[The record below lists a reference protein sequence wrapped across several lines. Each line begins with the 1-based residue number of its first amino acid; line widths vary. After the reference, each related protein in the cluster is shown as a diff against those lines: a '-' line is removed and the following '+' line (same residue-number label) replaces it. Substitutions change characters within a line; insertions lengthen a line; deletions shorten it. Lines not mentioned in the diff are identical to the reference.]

1 MTFTARVSPPQMV
14 QALALLA
21 ALVGVATW
29 SSLLLTSAE
38 SHTPSAA
45 PQLLAA
51 RSDSPALQWFSNQTA
66 PVDIKVSGVM
76 AGSRG
81 AVAILSLNDGPPRS
95 FLQTEVSCVLHRPER
110 FWSIMDSKQE
120 GQVAAIRQ
128 YSPFGSLS
136 LRERARVRG
145 LLQSPE
151 PPQNL
156 RPQVNSAHFFK
167 EFT

>member
-38 SHTPSAA
+38 SHTPAAA

-66 PVDIKVSGVM
+66 PMDIKVSGVM

-95 FLQTEVSCVLHRPER
+95 FLQGEKVGPGVKLVAV
-110 FWSIMDSKQE
+110 E
-120 GQVAAIRQ
+120 GDGVVIEQ
-128 YSPFGSLS
+128 GG
-136 LRERARVRG
+136 ERVRLG
-145 LLQSPE
+145 VERLGDGVVLPRLVG
-151 PPQNL
+151 P
-156 RPQVNSAHFFK
+156 
-167 EFT
+167 

>member
-1 MTFTARVSPPQMV
+1 MTFTARFSPPQMV

-38 SHTPSAA
+38 SHTPAAA

-51 RSDSPALQWFSNQTA
+51 RSDSPALQWFSSQTA

-95 FLQTEVSCVLHRPER
+95 FLQGEKVGPGVKLVAVEGNGVVIEQGGERVRLGVERLVEGVVLPRLLRPE
-110 FWSIMDSKQE
+110 
-120 GQVAAIRQ
+120 
-128 YSPFGSLS
+128 L
-136 LRERARVRG
+136 
-145 LLQSPE
+145 
-151 PPQNL
+151 
-156 RPQVNSAHFFK
+156 
-167 EFT
+167 

>member
-1 MTFTARVSPPQMV
+1 MTFTARVSPPQMA

-38 SHTPSAA
+38 SHTSAAA

-66 PVDIKVSGVM
+66 PMDIKVSGVM

-95 FLQTEVSCVLHRPER
+95 FLQGEKVGPGVKLVAV
-110 FWSIMDSKQE
+110 E
-120 GQVAAIRQ
+120 GDGVVIEQ
-128 YSPFGSLS
+128 GGD
-136 LRERARVRG
+136 RVRLG
-145 LLQSPE
+145 VERLGEGVVLPR
-151 PPQNL
+151 L
-156 RPQVNSAHFFK
+156 VRP
-167 EFT
+167 

>member
-38 SHTPSAA
+38 SHTPAAA

-66 PVDIKVSGVM
+66 PMDIKVSGVM

-95 FLQTEVSCVLHRPER
+95 FLQGEKVGPGVKLVAV
-110 FWSIMDSKQE
+110 E
-120 GQVAAIRQ
+120 GDGVVIEQ
-128 YSPFGSLS
+128 GG
-136 LRERARVRG
+136 ERVRLG
-145 LLQSPE
+145 VERLGEGVVLPR
-151 PPQNL
+151 L
-156 RPQVNSAHFFK
+156 TRP
-167 EFT
+167 

>member
-1 MTFTARVSPPQMV
+1 MMLTTRISPPQTV

-29 SSLLLTSAE
+29 SSLLLTTAE
-38 SHTPSAA
+38 SHTPPA
-45 PQLLAA
+45 PSQMLAA

-95 FLQTEVSCVLHRPER
+95 FLQGER
-110 FWSIMDSKQE
+110 VGPGVKLVAVE
-120 GQVAAIRQ
+120 GDGVVIEQ
-128 YSPFGSLS
+128 GG
-136 LRERARVRG
+136 ERVRLG
-145 LLQSPE
+145 VERLGEGVVLPSFI
-151 PPQNL
+151 
-156 RPQVNSAHFFK
+156 RP
-167 EFT
+167 

>member
-1 MTFTARVSPPQMV
+1 MTFTARFSPPQIV

-38 SHTPSAA
+38 SHTPAAA

-95 FLQTEVSCVLHRPER
+95 FLQGEKVGPGVKLLVV
-110 FWSIMDSKQE
+110 E
-120 GQVAAIRQ
+120 GDGVVIEQ
-128 YSPFGSLS
+128 GG
-136 LRERARVRG
+136 ERVRLG
-145 LLQSPE
+145 VERLGE
-151 PPQNL
+151 GVEMPQL
-156 RPQVNSAHFFK
+156 VRP
-167 EFT
+167 

>member
-1 MTFTARVSPPQMV
+1 MTFTARFSPPQIV

-29 SSLLLTSAE
+29 SSLLLTTAE
-38 SHTPSAA
+38 SHTPAAA

-66 PVDIKVSGVM
+66 PMDIKVSGVM

-95 FLQTEVSCVLHRPER
+95 FLQGER
-110 FWSIMDSKQE
+110 VGPGVKLVAVE
-120 GQVAAIRQ
+120 GDGVVIEQ
-128 YSPFGSLS
+128 GG
-136 LRERARVRG
+136 ERVRLG
-145 LLQSPE
+145 LERLGEGVVLPR
-151 PPQNL
+151 L
-156 RPQVNSAHFFK
+156 TRP
-167 EFT
+167 

>member
-38 SHTPSAA
+38 SHTPAAA

-66 PVDIKVSGVM
+66 PMDIKVSGVM

-95 FLQTEVSCVLHRPER
+95 FLQGER
-110 FWSIMDSKQE
+110 VGPGVKLVAVE
-120 GQVAAIRQ
+120 GDGVVIEQ
-128 YSPFGSLS
+128 GG
-136 LRERARVRG
+136 ERVRLG
-145 LLQSPE
+145 VERLGEGVELPR
-151 PPQNL
+151 L
-156 RPQVNSAHFFK
+156 VRP
-167 EFT
+167 

>member
-1 MTFTARVSPPQMV
+1 MTFTARFSPPQMA

-38 SHTPSAA
+38 SHTPAAA

-95 FLQTEVSCVLHRPER
+95 FLQGEKVGPGVKLVVV
-110 FWSIMDSKQE
+110 E
-120 GQVAAIRQ
+120 GDGVVIEQ
-128 YSPFGSLS
+128 GG
-136 LRERARVRG
+136 ERVRLEVERLAEG
-145 LLQSPE
+145 VEMPRLV
-151 PPQNL
+151 
-156 RPQVNSAHFFK
+156 RPDL
-167 EFT
+167 

>member
-1 MTFTARVSPPQMV
+1 MTFTARVSPPQMI

-38 SHTPSAA
+38 SHTPAAA

-66 PVDIKVSGVM
+66 PMDIKVSGVM

-95 FLQTEVSCVLHRPER
+95 FLQGEKVGPGVKLVAV
-110 FWSIMDSKQE
+110 E
-120 GQVAAIRQ
+120 GDGVVIEQ
-128 YSPFGSLS
+128 GG
-136 LRERARVRG
+136 ERVRLG
-145 LLQSPE
+145 VERLGEGVEMPRLV
-151 PPQNL
+151 
-156 RPQVNSAHFFK
+156 RP
-167 EFT
+167 

>member
-1 MTFTARVSPPQMV
+1 MTFTARFSPPQMV

-29 SSLLLTSAE
+29 SSLLLTTAE
-38 SHTPSAA
+38 SHTPAAA

-51 RSDSPALQWFSNQTA
+51 RSDSPALRWFSNQTA

-95 FLQTEVSCVLHRPER
+95 FLQGEKVGPGVKLVAV
-110 FWSIMDSKQE
+110 E
-120 GQVAAIRQ
+120 GDGVVIEQ
-128 YSPFGSLS
+128 GG
-136 LRERARVRG
+136 ERVRLG
-145 LLQSPE
+145 VERLGEGPE
-151 PPQNL
+151 LPKMT
-156 RPQVNSAHFFK
+156 RH
-167 EFT
+167 

>member
-38 SHTPSAA
+38 SHTPAAA

-66 PVDIKVSGVM
+66 PMDIKVSGVM

-95 FLQTEVSCVLHRPER
+95 FLQGEKVGPGVKLVAV
-110 FWSIMDSKQE
+110 E
-120 GQVAAIRQ
+120 GDGVVIEQ
-128 YSPFGSLS
+128 GG
-136 LRERARVRG
+136 ERVRLG
-145 LLQSPE
+145 VERLGEGVEMPSLV
-151 PPQNL
+151 
-156 RPQVNSAHFFK
+156 RP
-167 EFT
+167 

>member
-1 MTFTARVSPPQMV
+1 MTFTARFSPPQIV

-29 SSLLLTSAE
+29 SSLLLTTAE
-38 SHTPSAA
+38 SRTPPAA

-95 FLQTEVSCVLHRPER
+95 FLQGEKVGPGVKLVAV
-110 FWSIMDSKQE
+110 E
-120 GQVAAIRQ
+120 GDGVVIEQ
-128 YSPFGSLS
+128 GG
-136 LRERARVRG
+136 ERVRLG
-145 LLQSPE
+145 VERLGDGVVLPR
-151 PPQNL
+151 L
-156 RPQVNSAHFFK
+156 TRP
-167 EFT
+167 

>member
-1 MTFTARVSPPQMV
+1 MKFTARITPAQTV

-29 SSLLLTSAE
+29 SLLLTSAE
-38 SHTPSAA
+38 SHTPAAA

-66 PVDIKVSGVM
+66 PMDIKVSGLM

-95 FLQTEVSCVLHRPER
+95 FLQGEKVGPGVKLVAV
-110 FWSIMDSKQE
+110 E
-120 GQVAAIRQ
+120 GDGVVIEQ
-128 YSPFGSLS
+128 GG
-136 LRERARVRG
+136 ERVRLGVEG
-145 LLQSPE
+145 LGEGVVLPS
-151 PPQNL
+151 L
-156 RPQVNSAHFFK
+156 VRP
-167 EFT
+167 

>member
-1 MTFTARVSPPQMV
+1 MTFTARFSPPQMV

-95 FLQTEVSCVLHRPER
+95 FLQGEKVGPGVKLVAVEGDGVVTEQGGE
-110 FWSIMDSKQE
+110 
-120 GQVAAIRQ
+120 
-128 YSPFGSLS
+128 
-136 LRERARVRG
+136 RVRLG
-145 LLQSPE
+145 VERLVEGGVLPR
-151 PPQNL
+151 L
-156 RPQVNSAHFFK
+156 VRK
-167 EFT
+167 

>member
-1 MTFTARVSPPQMV
+1 MTFTARFSPPQMA

-29 SSLLLTSAE
+29 SSLLLTTAE
-38 SHTPSAA
+38 SHTPAAA

-95 FLQTEVSCVLHRPER
+95 FLQGEKVGPGVKLVAV
-110 FWSIMDSKQE
+110 E
-120 GQVAAIRQ
+120 GDGVVIEQ
-128 YSPFGSLS
+128 GG
-136 LRERARVRG
+136 ERVRLG
-145 LLQSPE
+145 VERLGEGVVLPR
-151 PPQNL
+151 L
-156 RPQVNSAHFFK
+156 VRP
-167 EFT
+167 

>member
-14 QALALLA
+14 QTLALLA

-38 SHTPSAA
+38 SHTPAAA

-51 RSDSPALQWFSNQTA
+51 RSDSPALQWFSNQTT

-95 FLQTEVSCVLHRPER
+95 FLQGEKVGPGVKLVAV
-110 FWSIMDSKQE
+110 E
-120 GQVAAIRQ
+120 GDGVVIEQ
-128 YSPFGSLS
+128 GG
-136 LRERARVRG
+136 ERVRLG
-145 LLQSPE
+145 VERLGDGVVMPRLT
-151 PPQNL
+151 
-156 RPQVNSAHFFK
+156 RP
-167 EFT
+167 

>member
-1 MTFTARVSPPQMV
+1 MV

-38 SHTPSAA
+38 SHTPAAA
-45 PQLLAA
+45 PQLLAT

-66 PVDIKVSGVM
+66 PMDIKVSGVM

-95 FLQTEVSCVLHRPER
+95 FLQGEKVGPGVKLVAV
-110 FWSIMDSKQE
+110 E
-120 GQVAAIRQ
+120 GDGVVIEQ
-128 YSPFGSLS
+128 GG
-136 LRERARVRG
+136 ERVRLG
-145 LLQSPE
+145 LERLGEGVVLPR
-151 PPQNL
+151 L
-156 RPQVNSAHFFK
+156 TRP
-167 EFT
+167 

>member
-1 MTFTARVSPPQMV
+1 MTFTARFSPPQIV

-38 SHTPSAA
+38 SHTPAAA

-95 FLQTEVSCVLHRPER
+95 FLQGEKVGPGVKLVAV
-110 FWSIMDSKQE
+110 E
-120 GQVAAIRQ
+120 GDGVVIEQ
-128 YSPFGSLS
+128 GG
-136 LRERARVRG
+136 ERVRLG
-145 LLQSPE
+145 VERLGEGVVLPS
-151 PPQNL
+151 L
-156 RPQVNSAHFFK
+156 VRP
-167 EFT
+167 

>member
-1 MTFTARVSPPQMV
+1 MTFTARFSPPQMV

-21 ALVGVATW
+21 ALVGVAIW

-38 SHTPSAA
+38 SHTPAAA

-51 RSDSPALQWFSNQTA
+51 RSDSPALQWFSSQTA

-95 FLQTEVSCVLHRPER
+95 FLQGEKVGPGVKLVAV
-110 FWSIMDSKQE
+110 E
-120 GQVAAIRQ
+120 GDGVVIEQ
-128 YSPFGSLS
+128 GG
-136 LRERARVRG
+136 ERVRLG
-145 LLQSPE
+145 VERLVEGVEMPRLV
-151 PPQNL
+151 
-156 RPQVNSAHFFK
+156 RP
-167 EFT
+167 